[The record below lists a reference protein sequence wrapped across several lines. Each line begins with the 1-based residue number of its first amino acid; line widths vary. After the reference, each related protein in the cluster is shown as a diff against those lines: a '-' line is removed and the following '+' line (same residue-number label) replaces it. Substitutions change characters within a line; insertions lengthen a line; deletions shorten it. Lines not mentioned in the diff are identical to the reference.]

1 MAAPAPTLPIPACS
15 RVSQGHI
22 EMRIGSLW
30 NLSSMPI
37 KVKKNSQYGSADSFQ
52 EGIMVSKNSD
62 LSQNLLEL
70 VAREGMVDISEIKPE
85 NRLEDLDIQSADFVM
100 ILMALEEEYGVYI
113 SVDNELSDVE
123 TVQDLLNLAQAKI
136 EEHQK
141 ETNA

>member
-1 MAAPAPTLPIPACS
+1 
-15 RVSQGHI
+15 
-22 EMRIGSLW
+22 
-30 NLSSMPI
+30 
-37 KVKKNSQYGSADSFQ
+37 
-52 EGIMVSKNSD
+52 MVSKNSD